1 VQKKP
6 QGLDGDGKVPFR
18 ALHIVIGDIWYKGW
32 IDLETSGRSKPIE
45 DDMKKNLAYLRV
57 LLAS

>member
-1 VQKKP
+1 
-6 QGLDGDGKVPFR
+6 VPFQ
-18 ALHIVIGDIWYKGW
+18 ALPKVIGDIGYKGW
-32 IDLETSGRSKPIE
+32 IDLETSGRSKSIE